1 MNTSR
6 HAAIRMQQRGIPPL
20 IVDWLHLYGDEQ
32 HDHKG
37 STIRF
42 FSKHSWKA
50 LKHEVGK
57 EPLRRMSDFRGAY
70 IIESDGIIVTV
81 GRRFKRIIRH

>member
-20 IVDWLHLYGDEQ
+20 VVNWLQLYGDEQ

-37 STIRF
+37 GIVRF
-42 FSKHSWKA
+42 FSKHSWKM
-50 LKHEVGK
+50 LRHEVGK
-57 EPLRRMSDFRGAY
+57 EPLRRMSDFRDSY
-70 IIESDGIIVTV
+70 LIESDGIVLTV
-81 GRRFKRIIRH
+81 GHRFKHIARC